1 MQTLGRDIS
10 DTYGNDE
17 ILEEDGHVSARSGSG
32 VFHRSDRAFDDA
44 VFLRKRMFL
53 THTFPGCV
61 FVRAMQTLGR
71 DNQPHMAMT

>member
-1 MQTLGRDIS
+1 MSPRDQVVESFI
-10 DTYGNDE
+10 
-17 ILEEDGHVSARSGSG
+17 
-32 VFHRSDRAFDDA
+32 DRTAFDDA

-71 DNQPHMAMT
+71 DNPPHMAMT